1 MPLHVKQTKKN
12 ICQPAMPLVIFILL
26 VFKHYR
32 KNVLMFLCWQLLLLL
47 LLLQLLLLLLLLLPA
62 HSSICCPRGQNH
74 GWDTTGGSR
83 RQWGVCGG
91 GYPLQIACI
100 SPSVTP
106 QEVMGELEVDPD
118 EVMRTGRLN
127 QRSHFEGCGCGFI
140 HWRRPIPQ

>member
-1 MPLHVKQTKKN
+1 MSACYAVSDFYFVGFQTLQEKC
-12 ICQPAMPLVIFILL
+12 IDVFVLATVIATVITAAAATTTIATASTQQHLL
-26 VFKHYR
+26 STRPKPWMGH
-32 KNVLMFLCWQLLLLL
+32 
-47 LLLQLLLLLLLLLPA
+47 
-62 HSSICCPRGQNH
+62 HRGVQKAV
-74 GWDTTGGSR
+74 GC
-83 RQWGVCGG
+83 VCGG

-140 HWRRPIPQ
+140 HWHRPIPQ